1 MQKAQLGHAGLSHS
15 PLPSP
20 LSRRLCRIGRGGRYV
35 EAAQPSAQGDANP
48 PIVTLAHDTIRIAT
62 PAIATRV
69 GLMERAGD
77 MVQSPLM
84 TQTGQMIDFDLSTIA
99 LAQTAMDGQPHRLSL
114 MATVADRAF
123 ITAPGLR
130 QPVLPGARFLRITV
144 P

>member
-1 MQKAQLGHAGLSHS
+1 MQKTQLGHASLPHS
-15 PLPSP
+15 PLSP
-20 LSRRLCRIGRGGRYV
+20 ALSRGLRRIGRGGRYV
-35 EAAQPSAQGDANP
+35 EAAQPSAQGNANP

-62 PAIATRV
+62 PAIATWI

-99 LAQTAMDGQPHRLSL
+99 LAQAAMDGQPHRLSL
-114 MATVADRAF
+114 MATVADRTF
-123 ITAPGLR
+123 IAAPGLR
-130 QPVLPGARFLRITV
+130 QPPLPGTRSLRITV

>member
-15 PLPSP
+15 PLSSP
-20 LSRRLCRIGRGGRYV
+20 LSRGLRRIGRGGRHV
-35 EAAQPSAQGDANP
+35 EAAKSPAQGDANP
-48 PIVTLAHDTIRIAT
+48 PVVTLAHDTIRIAT

-84 TQTGQMIDFDLSTIA
+84 TQTGQMIDLDLPPIA
-99 LAQTAMDGQPHRLSL
+99 LAQAAMNGQPHRLPL

-130 QPVLPGARFLRITV
+130 QPPLPGTRSLRITV